1 MRVLVQR
8 GSGEVGKRVSLD
20 ENEVHHLRVRRAS
33 DREPVEILDGAGL
46 RATGRLARLGK
57 QWAVDI
63 ETARQEPHP
72 PELAL
77 AVAAG
82 DRERFSWM
90 VEKSVELGVTR
101 IVPLV
106 TAHSSAVA
114 TGTRAAQIPR
124 LRRHALEAS
133 KQCGTA
139 WMLRLE
145 DPLPLDEFLER
156 PVAGS
161 GWLADRLGVPP
172 PATLDSG
179 ALAVVIGPEG
189 GLTSSE
195 RDAAVAAGYRPTVL
209 GPHIL
214 RFESAAI
221 AAAALVTAARM
232 RGING

>member
-1 MRVLVQR
+1 MRVLIQQ
-8 GSGEVGKRVSLD
+8 GSGETGKRVSLD
-20 ENEVHHLRVRRAS
+20 ENEAHHLRVRRA
-33 DREPVEILDGAGL
+33 REREQVEVLDGAGL
-46 RATGRLARLGK
+46 RATGRLARMGK

-72 PELAL
+72 PQLSL

-82 DRERFSWM
+82 DRERFFWM

-106 TAHSSAVA
+106 TAYSSTVA
-114 TGTRAAQIPR
+114 TGIKTTHIPR
-124 LRRHALEAS
+124 LRRHALESS
-133 KQCGTA
+133 KQCGAA

-145 DPLPLDEFLER
+145 DPLPLDDFLRR
-156 PVAGS
+156 PLAGF
-161 GWLADRLGVPP
+161 GWLADRSGVSP

-179 ALAVVIGPEG
+179 ALSVVIGPEG
-189 GLTSSE
+189 GLTSGE
-195 RDAAVAAGYRPTVL
+195 RDAALAAGYRPTVL
-209 GPHIL
+209 GPYTL

-232 RGING
+232 RGISG